1 MMMIAPNSL
10 VHQKEG
16 TQKEEEEGEQV
27 EEKEVRCQ
35 ARTLPQNQLGQ
46 GYRMRGTGENMDG
59 GVGRQSTGGAEGARD
74 HSYPLTIGMEGAT
87 ERRPTL

>member
-1 MMMIAPNSL
+1 MNKYNMMMIAPNSL

-46 GYRMRGTGENMDG
+46 GYRMRGTGENMNG
-59 GVGRQSTGGAEGARD
+59 GIGFHSTGGAEGTRD
-74 HSYPLTIGMEGAT
+74 
-87 ERRPTL
+87 